1 MDLIPLVDVVFQM
14 LFFFMIAMTVMTQ
27 VKSRSVAMAQVV
39 GGEAK
44 GGLGTGGGKAHF
56 LILEGA
62 GTVTLDGAPV
72 AKDDLD
78 AKLKQIAAEDG
89 ATLHLA
95 MEQEGKGDR
104 GPAVFDLYQRIGAA
118 GIPNVTFTKL
128 EGIGADGDGAQPKP

>member
-27 VKSRSVAMAQVV
+27 VKAKSVAMAQVV
-39 GGEAK
+39 GGESK
-44 GGLGTGGGKAHF
+44 GSLGGGGGKAHF

-62 GTVTLDGAPV
+62 GTLSLDGAPV
-72 AKDDLD
+72 AKEALDD
-78 AKLKQIAAEDG
+78 KLKEIAAEDG

-95 MEQEGKGDR
+95 MEQEGQGDR

-128 EGIGADGDGAQPKP
+128 EGIGAGGDDAKKRP